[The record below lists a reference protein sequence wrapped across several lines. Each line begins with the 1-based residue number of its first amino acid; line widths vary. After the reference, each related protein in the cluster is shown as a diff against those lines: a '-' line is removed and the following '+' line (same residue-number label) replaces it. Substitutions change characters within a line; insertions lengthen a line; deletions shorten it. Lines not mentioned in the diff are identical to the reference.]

1 MSARITRFTFA
12 AIVSV
17 AVLGLAF
24 TARHAGA
31 EKADAAKE
39 NPTVAIVNGEEI
51 KRSDVMDIMKELPP
65 NMPVSAEQIFPMLID
80 QMITDRLLKAEV
92 AKAKLENDPEV
103 KTRLE
108 DAHEQILKTVYL
120 ERKVKS
126 GVSDKEVKAEYA
138 KLKKELGDKQE
149 MRARHIL
156 VESKDKAVEL
166 IKQLDAGGD
175 FAALAQEHSK
185 DPGAKNG
192 GDLGYF
198 TKEEMVPEFSSAAF
212 ALKKGSYSKE
222 PVKTQ
227 FGWHVVK
234 AEDLRKREAP
244 KLEEVEDQIKNK
256 LGQKVLEQYVQNLRK
271 TAEIKRFNFNGE
283 PLN

>member
-1 MSARITRFTFA
+1 MSARIKRFTFA
-12 AIVSV
+12 AIFSV

-24 TARHAGA
+24 TAHHASA
-31 EKADAAKE
+31 EKADAGKE
-39 NPTVAIVNGEEI
+39 NPTVAIVNGDEI
-51 KRSDVMDIMKELPP
+51 KRSDVMHIMKDLPP

-92 AKAKLENDPEV
+92 SKAKLDNDPEV
-103 KTRLE
+103 KERLASAY
-108 DAHEQILKTVYL
+108 DQILKAVYL

-138 KLKKELGDKQE
+138 KLKKELGDKME
-149 MRARHIL
+149 MHARHIL

-175 FAALAQEHSK
+175 FAELAKEHSK
-185 DPGAKNG
+185 DPGAANG

-198 TKEEMVPEFSSAAF
+198 TKEEMVPEFSTAAF
-212 ALKKGSYSKE
+212 ALKKGAYSKE

-227 FGWHVVK
+227 FGWHIVK
-234 AEDLRKREAP
+234 AEDLRKRAAP
-244 KLEEVEDQIKNK
+244 KLEEVADQIKGK

-271 TAEIKRFNFNGE
+271 TAEIKRFTFDGE

>member
-271 TAEIKRFNFNGE
+271 TAEIKRFTFNGE

>member
-1 MSARITRFTFA
+1 MSARITRYSFA
-12 AIVSV
+12 ILLSV
-17 AVLGLAF
+17 AVLGIAF
-24 TARHAGA
+24 TAQYAGA
-31 EKADAAKE
+31 EKADAKKE
-39 NPTVAIVNGEEI
+39 NPTVAIVNGDEI
-51 KRSDVMDIMKELPP
+51 KRSDVMEIMKELPP
-65 NMPVSAEQIFPMLID
+65 NLPVSAEQVFPMLID

-103 KTRLE
+103 KERLAS
-108 DAHEQILKTVYL
+108 AHEQILKTVYL

-156 VESKDKAVEL
+156 VESKDKAAEL

-185 DPGAKNG
+185 DPGAANG

-198 TKEEMVPEFSSAAF
+198 TKEEMVPEFSTAAF

-222 PVKTQ
+222 PIKTQ

-244 KLEEVEDQIKNK
+244 KLAEVEDQIKGK
-256 LGQKVLEQYVQNLRK
+256 LGQKILEQYVQNLRK
-271 TAEIKRFNFNGE
+271 TAEIKRFTFNGE